1 MKRQVFSFF
10 LVFFTQTLSKYNPEN
25 LYGAPHKH
33 AYYLISFE
41 TNIFGDLKKDKK
53 IGHQKSSFLYFFI
66 HFTQKFT
73 IIKPLNIVKFELK
86 TEL

>member
-53 IGHQKSSFLYFFI
+53 LDIKRQVFYTFLFI
-66 HFTQKFT
+66 LHKNS
-73 IIKPLNIVKFELK
+73 PLLNP
-86 TEL
+86 